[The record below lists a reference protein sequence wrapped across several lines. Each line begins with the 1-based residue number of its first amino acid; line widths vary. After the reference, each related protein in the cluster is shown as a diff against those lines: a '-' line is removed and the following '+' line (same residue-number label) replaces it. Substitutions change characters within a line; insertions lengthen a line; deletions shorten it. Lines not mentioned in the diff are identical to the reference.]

1 MDVLTG
7 IKTLISSVP
16 QNIINL
22 ISNQNT
28 EVVWFIMLILCFL
41 SILVFLR
48 LFGYVGLY
56 VYSAIAIIA
65 ANIQVLKQANFNF
78 FSSINEKI
86 IPFYEPSPIAL
97 GTILFASTFLC
108 TDILSEYYGKEKART
123 NVLIGFCSFFLMT
136 ILMLVTI
143 GIQPAEDEWVSMV
156 QDSLAILFTPMT
168 SIFVASM
175 IAYLISQ
182 YFDIWFFNYL
192 KTISSNKLLWLRNN
206 VSTAVSSLID
216 NTIFSIFAWIIL
228 NPNPFPLSDV
238 IMTFILG
245 VYLLRVFIALLD
257 TPFIY
262 LAKYFIPEEKNPL
275 LKWVKISF

>member
-7 IKTLISSVP
+7 IKTLLSSIP

-108 TDILSEYYGKEKART
+108 TDILSEYYGKEKARK

-156 QDSLAILFTPMT
+156 QESLAILFTPMT

-182 YFDIWFFNYL
+182 YFDIWFFSYL
-192 KTISSNKLLWLRNN
+192 KTVSSNKLLWLRNN

-238 IMTFILG
+238 VMTFILG
-245 VYLLRVFIALLD
+245 VYLLRVFIAILD

-262 LAKYFIPEEKNPL
+262 LARYFIPKEKNSSPEMG
-275 LKWVKISF
+275 

>member
-1 MDVLTG
+1 MDVLTS
-7 IKTLISSVP
+7 IKTLISSIP

-56 VYSAIAIIA
+56 VYSAIAIIV

-108 TDILSEYYGKEKART
+108 TDILSEYYGKEKARK

-156 QDSLAILFTPMT
+156 QESLAILFTPMT
-168 SIFVASM
+168 SIFAASM

-182 YFDIWFFNYL
+182 YFDIWFFSYL

-206 VSTAVSSLID
+206 VSTALSSLID

-245 VYLLRVFIALLD
+245 VYLLRVFIAILD

-262 LAKYFIPEEKNPL
+262 LAKYFIPEEKNSSPEMG
-275 LKWVKISF
+275 

>member
-7 IKTLISSVP
+7 IKTLISSTP

-108 TDILSEYYGKEKART
+108 TDILSEYYGKEKARK

-156 QDSLAILFTPMT
+156 QESLAILFTPMT

-182 YFDIWFFNYL
+182 YFDIWFFSYL
-192 KTISSNKLLWLRNN
+192 KTVSSNKLLWLRNN

-262 LAKYFIPEEKNPL
+262 LAKYFIPEEKNSSPEMG
-275 LKWVKISF
+275 

>member
-7 IKTLISSVP
+7 IKTLISSIP

-28 EVVWFIMLILCFL
+28 EVVWFMMLILCFL

-48 LFGYVGLY
+48 LFGYIGLY

-108 TDILSEYYGKEKART
+108 TDILSEYYGKEKARK

-156 QDSLAILFTPMT
+156 QESLAILFTPMT

-182 YFDIWFFNYL
+182 YFDIWFFSYL
-192 KTISSNKLLWLRNN
+192 KTVSSNKLLWLRNN

-216 NTIFSIFAWIIL
+216 NTVFSIFAWIIL

-245 VYLLRVFIALLD
+245 VYLLRVFIAILD

-262 LAKYFIPEEKNPL
+262 LAKYFIPEEKNSSPEMG
-275 LKWVKISF
+275 

>member
-1 MDVLTG
+1 MDVLTS
-7 IKTLISSVP
+7 IKTLISKIP

-22 ISNQNT
+22 ILNQNT
-28 EVVWFIMLILCFL
+28 EVVWFIMLILCYV

-78 FSSINEKI
+78 FSLINEKI

-108 TDILSEYYGKEKART
+108 TDILSEYYGKEKARK

-156 QDSLAILFTPMT
+156 QESLAILFTPMT

-182 YFDIWFFNYL
+182 YFDIWFFSYL
-192 KTISSNKLLWLRNN
+192 KTVSSNKLLWLRNN

-245 VYLLRVFIALLD
+245 VYLLRVFIAILD

-262 LAKYFIPEEKNPL
+262 LAKYFIPEEKNSSPEMG
-275 LKWVKISF
+275 

>member
-7 IKTLISSVP
+7 IKTLISTIP

-28 EVVWFIMLILCFL
+28 EVVWFLMLILCFI

-108 TDILSEYYGKEKART
+108 TDILSEYYGKEKARK

-156 QDSLAILFTPMT
+156 QESLAILFTPMT

-182 YFDIWFFNYL
+182 YFDIWFFSYL
-192 KTISSNKLLWLRNN
+192 KTVSSNKLLWLRNN

-262 LAKYFIPEEKNPL
+262 LAKYFIPKEKNSSPEMG
-275 LKWVKISF
+275 

>member
-7 IKTLISSVP
+7 IKTLISSIP

-108 TDILSEYYGKEKART
+108 TDILSEYYGKEKARK

-156 QDSLAILFTPMT
+156 QESLAILFTPMT

-182 YFDIWFFNYL
+182 YFDVWFFSYL
-192 KTISSNKLLWLRNN
+192 KTVSSNKLLWLRNN

-245 VYLLRVFIALLD
+245 VYLLRVFIAILD

-262 LAKYFIPEEKNPL
+262 LAKYFIPEEKNSSPEMG
-275 LKWVKISF
+275 

>member
-7 IKTLISSVP
+7 IKTLISSIP

-108 TDILSEYYGKEKART
+108 TDILSEYYGKEKARK

-156 QDSLAILFTPMT
+156 QESLAILFTPMT

-182 YFDIWFFNYL
+182 YFDIWFFSYL
-192 KTISSNKLLWLRNN
+192 KTVSSNKLLWLRNN

-228 NPNPFPLSDV
+228 NPNPFRLSDV

-245 VYLLRVFIALLD
+245 VYLLRVFIAILD

-262 LAKYFIPEEKNPL
+262 LAKYFIPEEKNSSPEMG
-275 LKWVKISF
+275 

>member
-7 IKTLISSVP
+7 IKTLISSIP

-28 EVVWFIMLILCFL
+28 EVVWFMMLILCFL

-108 TDILSEYYGKEKART
+108 TDILSEYYGKEKARK

-156 QDSLAILFTPMT
+156 QESLAILFTPMT

-182 YFDIWFFNYL
+182 YFDIWFFSYL
-192 KTISSNKLLWLRNN
+192 KTVSSNKLLWLRNN

-262 LAKYFIPEEKNPL
+262 LAKYFIPKEKNSSPEMG
-275 LKWVKISF
+275 

>member
-7 IKTLISSVP
+7 IKTVISSIP

-28 EVVWFIMLILCFL
+28 EVVWFLMLILCFI

-108 TDILSEYYGKEKART
+108 TDILSEYYGKEKARK

-156 QDSLAILFTPMT
+156 QESLAILFTPMT

-182 YFDIWFFNYL
+182 YFDIWFFSYL
-192 KTISSNKLLWLRNN
+192 KTVSSNKLLWLRNN

-238 IMTFILG
+238 VMTFILG
-245 VYLLRVFIALLD
+245 VYLLRVFIAILD

-262 LAKYFIPEEKNPL
+262 LARYFIPKEKNSSPEMG
-275 LKWVKISF
+275 

>member
-7 IKTLISSVP
+7 IKTLISSLP
-16 QNIINL
+16 KNIINL

-108 TDILSEYYGKEKART
+108 TDILSEYYGKEKARK

-156 QDSLAILFTPMT
+156 QESLAILFTPMT

-182 YFDIWFFNYL
+182 YFDIWFFSYL
-192 KTISSNKLLWLRNN
+192 KTVSSNKLLWLRNN

-245 VYLLRVFIALLD
+245 VYLLRVFIAILD

-262 LAKYFIPEEKNPL
+262 LAKYFIPEEKNSSPEMG
-275 LKWVKISF
+275 

>member
-7 IKTLISSVP
+7 IKTLISSIP

-28 EVVWFIMLILCFL
+28 EVVWFLMLILCFL

-108 TDILSEYYGKEKART
+108 TDILSEYYGKEKARK

-156 QDSLAILFTPMT
+156 QESLAILFTPMT

-182 YFDIWFFNYL
+182 YFDIWFFSYL
-192 KTISSNKLLWLRNN
+192 KTVSSNKLLWLRNN

-262 LAKYFIPEEKNPL
+262 LAKYFIPEEKNSSPEMG
-275 LKWVKISF
+275 

>member
-7 IKTLISSVP
+7 IKTLISSIP

-108 TDILSEYYGKEKART
+108 TDILSEYYGKEKARK

-136 ILMLVTI
+136 ILMLLTI

-156 QDSLAILFTPMT
+156 QESLAILFTPMT

-182 YFDIWFFNYL
+182 YFDIWFFSYL
-192 KTISSNKLLWLRNN
+192 KTVSSNKLLWLRNN

-216 NTIFSIFAWIIL
+216 NTVFSIFAWIIL

-245 VYLLRVFIALLD
+245 VYLLRVFIAILD

-262 LAKYFIPEEKNPL
+262 LAKYFIPEEKNSSPEMG
-275 LKWVKISF
+275 

>member
-7 IKTLISSVP
+7 IKTLVSSIP

-28 EVVWFIMLILCFL
+28 EVVWFLMLILCFL

-108 TDILSEYYGKEKART
+108 TDILSEYYGKEKARK

-156 QDSLAILFTPMT
+156 QESLAILFTPMT

-182 YFDIWFFNYL
+182 YFDIWFFSYL
-192 KTISSNKLLWLRNN
+192 KTVSSNKLLWLRNN

-216 NTIFSIFAWIIL
+216 NTVFSIFAWIIL

-245 VYLLRVFIALLD
+245 VYLLRVFIAILD

-262 LAKYFIPEEKNPL
+262 LAKYFIPEEKNSSPEMG
-275 LKWVKISF
+275 

>member
-7 IKTLISSVP
+7 IKTLISSIP

-28 EVVWFIMLILCFL
+28 EVVWFLMLILCFL

-108 TDILSEYYGKEKART
+108 TDILSEYYGKEKARK

-136 ILMLVTI
+136 ILMLLTI

-156 QDSLAILFTPMT
+156 QESLAILFTPMT

-182 YFDIWFFNYL
+182 YFDIWFFSYL
-192 KTISSNKLLWLRNN
+192 KTVSSNKLLWLRNN

-262 LAKYFIPEEKNPL
+262 LAKYFIPIEKNSSPEMG
-275 LKWVKISF
+275 

>member
-7 IKTLISSVP
+7 IKTLISSIP

-56 VYSAIAIIA
+56 VYYAIAIIA

-108 TDILSEYYGKEKART
+108 TDIMSEYYGKEKARK

-156 QDSLAILFTPMT
+156 QESLAILFTPMT

-182 YFDIWFFNYL
+182 YFDIWFFSYL
-192 KTISSNKLLWLRNN
+192 KTVSSNKLLWLRNN
-206 VSTAVSSLID
+206 ISTAVSSLID

-262 LAKYFIPEEKNPL
+262 LAKYFIPKENNSSPEMG
-275 LKWVKISF
+275 

>member
-7 IKTLISSVP
+7 IKTLISSIP

-28 EVVWFIMLILCFL
+28 EVVWFLMLILCFL

-108 TDILSEYYGKEKART
+108 TDILSEYYGKEKARK

-156 QDSLAILFTPMT
+156 QESLAILFTPMT

-182 YFDIWFFNYL
+182 YFDIWFFSYL
-192 KTISSNKLLWLRNN
+192 KTLSSNKLLWLRNN

-262 LAKYFIPEEKNPL
+262 LAKYFIPKEKNSSPEMG
-275 LKWVKISF
+275 

>member
-1 MDVLTG
+1 MEVLTS
-7 IKTLISSVP
+7 IKTLISTIP

-108 TDILSEYYGKEKART
+108 TDILSEYYGKEKAKK

-156 QDSLAILFTPMT
+156 QESLVILFTPMT

-175 IAYLISQ
+175 VAYLISQ
-182 YFDIWFFNYL
+182 YFDIWFFSYL
-192 KTISSNKLLWLRNN
+192 KTVSSNKLLWLRNN
-206 VSTAVSSLID
+206 ISTAVSSLID
-216 NTIFSIFAWIIL
+216 NTIFSVFAWIIL

-245 VYLLRVFIALLD
+245 VYLLRVFIAVLD

-262 LAKYFIPEEKNPL
+262 LARYFIPKEKNSSPEMG
-275 LKWVKISF
+275 

>member
-7 IKTLISSVP
+7 IKTLISSIP

-56 VYSAIAIIA
+56 VYSAIAIIS

-108 TDILSEYYGKEKART
+108 TDILSEYYGKEKARK

-156 QDSLAILFTPMT
+156 QESLAILFTPMT

-182 YFDIWFFNYL
+182 YFDIWFFSYL
-192 KTISSNKLLWLRNN
+192 KTVSSNKLLWLRNN

-245 VYLLRVFIALLD
+245 VYLLRVFIAILD

-262 LAKYFIPEEKNPL
+262 LAKYFIPEEKNSSPEMG
-275 LKWVKISF
+275 

>member
-7 IKTLISSVP
+7 IKTLISSIP
-16 QNIINL
+16 QNIISL

-28 EVVWFIMLILCFL
+28 EVVWFILLILCFL

-108 TDILSEYYGKEKART
+108 TDILSEYYGKEKARK

-143 GIQPAEDEWVSMV
+143 GIQPAEGEWVSMV
-156 QDSLAILFTPMT
+156 QESLAILFTPMT

-182 YFDIWFFNYL
+182 YFDIWFFSYL
-192 KTISSNKLLWLRNN
+192 KTVSSNKLLWLRNN

-216 NTIFSIFAWIIL
+216 NTVFSIFAWIIL

-245 VYLLRVFIALLD
+245 VYLLRVFIAILD

-262 LAKYFIPEEKNPL
+262 LAKYFIPEEKNSSPEMG
-275 LKWVKISF
+275 

>member
-7 IKTLISSVP
+7 IKTLISSIP

-108 TDILSEYYGKEKART
+108 TDILSEYYGKEKARK

-156 QDSLAILFTPMT
+156 QESLAILFTPMT

-182 YFDIWFFNYL
+182 YFDIWFFSYL
-192 KTISSNKLLWLRNN
+192 KTVSSNKFLWLRNN
-206 VSTAVSSLID
+206 ISTAISSLID

-245 VYLLRVFIALLD
+245 VYLLRVFIAILD

-262 LAKYFIPEEKNPL
+262 LAKYFIPEEKNSSPEMG
-275 LKWVKISF
+275 

>member
-7 IKTLISSVP
+7 IKTLISSIP
-16 QNIINL
+16 QNIISL

-108 TDILSEYYGKEKART
+108 TDILSEYYGKEKARK

-156 QDSLAILFTPMT
+156 QESLAILFTPMT

-182 YFDIWFFNYL
+182 YFDIWFFSYL
-192 KTISSNKLLWLRNN
+192 KTASSNKLLWLRNN

-228 NPNPFPLSDV
+228 NPSPFPLSEV

-245 VYLLRVFIALLD
+245 VYLLRIFIAILD

-262 LAKYFIPEEKNPL
+262 LARYFIPKEKNSSPEMG
-275 LKWVKISF
+275 

>member
-7 IKTLISSVP
+7 IKTLISSIP

-108 TDILSEYYGKEKART
+108 TDILSEYYGKEKARK

-156 QDSLAILFTPMT
+156 QESLAILFTPMT

-182 YFDIWFFNYL
+182 YFDIWFFSYL
-192 KTISSNKLLWLRNN
+192 KTVSSNKLLWLRNN
-206 VSTAVSSLID
+206 ISTAVSSLID

-262 LAKYFIPEEKNPL
+262 LAKYFIPKEKNSSPEMG
-275 LKWVKISF
+275 

>member
-1 MDVLTG
+1 MEVFNG
-7 IKTLISSVP
+7 IKTLISSIP

-108 TDILSEYYGKEKART
+108 TDILSEYYGKEKARK

-156 QDSLAILFTPMT
+156 QESLAILFTPMT

-182 YFDIWFFNYL
+182 YFDIWFFSYL

-262 LAKYFIPEEKNPL
+262 LAKYFIPKEKNSSPEMG
-275 LKWVKISF
+275 

>member
-7 IKTLISSVP
+7 IKTLISSIP

-48 LFGYVGLY
+48 LFGYIGLY

-108 TDILSEYYGKEKART
+108 TDILSEYYGKEKARK

-156 QDSLAILFTPMT
+156 QESLAILFTPMT

-182 YFDIWFFNYL
+182 YFDIWFFSYL
-192 KTISSNKLLWLRNN
+192 KTVSSNKLLWLRNN

-245 VYLLRVFIALLD
+245 VYLLRVFIAILD

-262 LAKYFIPEEKNPL
+262 LAKYFIPEEKNSSPEMG
-275 LKWVKISF
+275 

>member
-7 IKTLISSVP
+7 IKTLISSIP

-28 EVVWFIMLILCFL
+28 EVVWFIMLILSFL

-48 LFGYVGLY
+48 LFGYIGLY

-108 TDILSEYYGKEKART
+108 TDILSEYYGKEKARK

-156 QDSLAILFTPMT
+156 QESLAILFTPMT

-182 YFDIWFFNYL
+182 YFDIWFFSYL
-192 KTISSNKLLWLRNN
+192 KTVSSNKLLWLRNN
-206 VSTAVSSLID
+206 ISTALSSLID

-228 NPNPFPLSDV
+228 NPNPFPLSDC

-262 LAKYFIPEEKNPL
+262 LAKYFIPEEKNSSPEMG
-275 LKWVKISF
+275 

>member
-16 QNIINL
+16 QNVINS

-28 EVVWFIMLILCFL
+28 EVVWFIMLILCFF

-143 GIQPAEDEWVSMV
+143 GIQPAEGEWVSMV

-262 LAKYFIPEEKNPL
+262 LAKYFIPEEKNP
-275 LKWVKISF
+275 SPEMG

>member
-7 IKTLISSVP
+7 IKTLISSIP

-28 EVVWFIMLILCFL
+28 EVVWFLMLILCFL

-108 TDILSEYYGKEKART
+108 TDILSEYYGKEKARK

-156 QDSLAILFTPMT
+156 QESLAILFTPMT

-182 YFDIWFFNYL
+182 YFDIWFFSYL
-192 KTISSNKLLWLRNN
+192 KTVSSNKLLWLRNN

-245 VYLLRVFIALLD
+245 VYLLRVFIAILD

-262 LAKYFIPEEKNPL
+262 LAKYFIPEEKNSSPEMG
-275 LKWVKISF
+275 

>member
-7 IKTLISSVP
+7 IKTLISSIP

-108 TDILSEYYGKEKART
+108 TDILSEYYGKEKARK
-123 NVLIGFCSFFLMT
+123 NVLIGFFSFFLMT

-156 QDSLAILFTPMT
+156 QESLAILFTPMT

-182 YFDIWFFNYL
+182 YFDIWFFSYL
-192 KTISSNKLLWLRNN
+192 KTVSSNKLLWLRNN
-206 VSTAVSSLID
+206 VSTAISSLID

-245 VYLLRVFIALLD
+245 VYLLRVFIAILD

-262 LAKYFIPEEKNPL
+262 LAKYFIPEEKNSSPEMG
-275 LKWVKISF
+275 

>member
-7 IKTLISSVP
+7 IKTLISSIP

-28 EVVWFIMLILCFL
+28 EVVWFIMLLLCFI

-108 TDILSEYYGKEKART
+108 TDILSEYYGKEKARK

-156 QDSLAILFTPMT
+156 QESLAILFTPMT

-182 YFDIWFFNYL
+182 YFDIWFFSYL
-192 KTISSNKLLWLRNN
+192 KTVSSNKLLWLRNN

-262 LAKYFIPEEKNPL
+262 LAKYFIPKEKNSSPEMG
-275 LKWVKISF
+275 

>member
-1 MDVLTG
+1 MDVLTD
-7 IKTLISSVP
+7 IKTLFSLIP
-16 QNIINL
+16 QNIINFIL
-22 ISNQNT
+22 NQNT
-28 EVVWFIMLILCFL
+28 EVVWFMMLILCFF

-56 VYSAIAIIA
+56 VYSAVAIIA

-86 IPFYEPSPIAL
+86 IPFYEPNPIAL

-108 TDILSEYYGKEKART
+108 TDILSEYYGKEKARK

-156 QDSLAILFTPMT
+156 QESLAIIFTPMT

-182 YFDIWFFNYL
+182 YFDIWFFTYL
-192 KTISSNKLLWLRNN
+192 KLISSNKLLWLRNN

-262 LAKYFIPEEKNPL
+262 LAKYFIPNQKNYSPE
-275 LKWVKISF
+275 IG

>member
-7 IKTLISSVP
+7 IKTLISSIP

-41 SILVFLR
+41 SILIFLR

-65 ANIQVLKQANFNF
+65 ANIQVLKQANFNL

-108 TDILSEYYGKEKART
+108 TDILSEYYGKEKARK

-156 QDSLAILFTPMT
+156 QESLAILFTPMT

-182 YFDIWFFNYL
+182 YFDIWFFSYL
-192 KTISSNKLLWLRNN
+192 KSISSNKLLWLRNN
-206 VSTAVSSLID
+206 VSTAASSLID

-228 NPNPFPLSDV
+228 NPNPFPLSEV

-262 LAKYFIPEEKNPL
+262 LAKYFIPEEKNSSPEMG
-275 LKWVKISF
+275 

>member
-7 IKTLISSVP
+7 IKTHISSIP

-28 EVVWFIMLILCFL
+28 EVVWFLMLILCFI

-108 TDILSEYYGKEKART
+108 TDILSEYYGKEKARK

-143 GIQPAEDEWVSMV
+143 GIQPAEDEFVSEV
-156 QDSLAILFTPMT
+156 QKSLAILFTPMT

-182 YFDIWFFNYL
+182 YFDIWFFSYL
-192 KTISSNKLLWLRNN
+192 KTVSSNKLLWLRNN

-245 VYLLRVFIALLD
+245 VYLLRVFIAILD

-262 LAKYFIPEEKNPL
+262 LARYFIPKEKNSSPEMG
-275 LKWVKISF
+275 

>member
-7 IKTLISSVP
+7 IKTLISSIP

-28 EVVWFIMLILCFL
+28 EVVWFIMLVLCFL

-108 TDILSEYYGKEKART
+108 TDILSEYYGKEKARK

-156 QDSLAILFTPMT
+156 QESLAILFTPMT

-182 YFDIWFFNYL
+182 YFDIWFFSYL
-192 KTISSNKLLWLRNN
+192 KTVSSNKLLWLRNN

-245 VYLLRVFIALLD
+245 VYLLRVFIAILD

-262 LAKYFIPEEKNPL
+262 LAKYFIPEEKNSSPEMG
-275 LKWVKISF
+275 

>member
-7 IKTLISSVP
+7 IKTLISSIP

-108 TDILSEYYGKEKART
+108 TDILSEYYGKEKARK

-156 QDSLAILFTPMT
+156 QESLAILFTPMT

-182 YFDIWFFNYL
+182 YFDIWFFSYL
-192 KTISSNKLLWLRNN
+192 KTVSSNKLLWLRNN

-245 VYLLRVFIALLD
+245 VYLLRVFIAVLD

-262 LAKYFIPEEKNPL
+262 LARYFIPKEKN
-275 LKWVKISF
+275 SFLEMG

>member
-1 MDVLTG
+1 MDVLTS
-7 IKTLISSVP
+7 IKTLISLIP
-16 QNIINL
+16 QNIINF

-108 TDILSEYYGKEKART
+108 TDILSEYYGKEKARK

-156 QDSLAILFTPMT
+156 QESLAILFTPMT

-182 YFDIWFFNYL
+182 YFDIWFFSYL
-192 KTISSNKLLWLRNN
+192 KTVSSNKLLWLRNN

-245 VYLLRVFIALLD
+245 VYLLRVFIAILD

-262 LAKYFIPEEKNPL
+262 LAKYFIPEEKNYSPEMG
-275 LKWVKISF
+275 

>member
-7 IKTLISSVP
+7 IKTLISSIP

-108 TDILSEYYGKEKART
+108 TDILSEYYGKEKAKK

-156 QDSLAILFTPMT
+156 QESLAILFTPMT

-182 YFDIWFFNYL
+182 YFDIWFFSYL
-192 KTISSNKLLWLRNN
+192 KTVSSNKLLWLRNN

-245 VYLLRVFIALLD
+245 VYLLRVFIAILD

-262 LAKYFIPEEKNPL
+262 LAKYFIPEEKNSSPEMG
-275 LKWVKISF
+275 

>member
-7 IKTLISSVP
+7 IKTLISSIP

-28 EVVWFIMLILCFL
+28 EVVWFIMLVLCFL

-108 TDILSEYYGKEKART
+108 TDILSEYYGKEKARK

-143 GIQPAEDEWVSMV
+143 GIQPAEGEWVSMV

-182 YFDIWFFNYL
+182 YFDIWFFSYL
-192 KTISSNKLLWLRNN
+192 KTVSSNKLLWLRNN

-228 NPNPFPLSDV
+228 NPNPFPISDV

-262 LAKYFIPEEKNPL
+262 LAKYFIPKEKN
-275 LKWVKISF
+275 SFSEMG

>member
-7 IKTLISSVP
+7 IKTLISLIP

-28 EVVWFIMLILCFL
+28 EVVWFLMLILCFL

-108 TDILSEYYGKEKART
+108 TDILSEYYGKEKARK

-156 QDSLAILFTPMT
+156 QESLAILFTPMT

-182 YFDIWFFNYL
+182 YFDIWFFSYL
-192 KTISSNKLLWLRNN
+192 KTVSSNKLLWLRNN

-216 NTIFSIFAWIIL
+216 NTVFSIFAWIIL

-245 VYLLRVFIALLD
+245 VYLLRVFIAILD

-262 LAKYFIPEEKNPL
+262 LAKYFIPEEKNSSPEMG
-275 LKWVKISF
+275 

>member
-7 IKTLISSVP
+7 IKTLISSIP

-56 VYSAIAIIA
+56 VYSAIAIIV
-65 ANIQVLKQANFNF
+65 ANIQVLKQANFNY

-86 IPFYEPSPIAL
+86 IPFYEPGPIAL

-108 TDILSEYYGKEKART
+108 TDILSEYYGKEKAKK

-143 GIQPAEDEWVSMV
+143 GIQPAQDEWVSMV
-156 QDSLAILFTPMT
+156 QESLTILFTPMT

-182 YFDIWFFNYL
+182 YFDIWFFSYL
-192 KTISSNKLLWLRNN
+192 KTVSSNKLLWLRNN

-262 LAKYFIPEEKNPL
+262 LAKYFIPKEKNSPPEMG
-275 LKWVKISF
+275 